1 MVELTKMGVTV
12 LILHRRD
19 PTVNM
24 ARFYALSLENSL
36 FGDILLVRRWGR
48 IGTHGRVRF
57 DWFDNP
63 ADAANELTRIASAKA
78 RRGYQNMAQRPSW
91 MGATALVRPVA
102 ATKGATIGA
111 GGRTKQNL

>member
-1 MVELTKMGVTV
+1 MGLSM
-12 LILHRRD
+12 LILHRLD

-63 ADAANELTRIASAKA
+63 AEAANELTRIARVKA
-78 RRGYQNMAQRPSW
+78 RRGYQEYGPKAELDGRH
-91 MGATALVRPVA
+91 
-102 ATKGATIGA
+102 GA
-111 GGRTKQNL
+111 GSARRDH

>member
-1 MVELTKMGVTV
+1 M
-12 LILHRRD
+12 LILHRLD

-57 DWFDNP
+57 DWFDSS
-63 ADAANELTRIASAKA
+63 AEAAIELTRIATVKA
-78 RRGYQNMAQRPSW
+78 RRGYQEYGPEAEPNGRY
-91 MGATALVRPVA
+91 
-102 ATKGATIGA
+102 GA
-111 GGRTKQNL
+111 GSARCGH

>member
-1 MVELTKMGVTV
+1 MPALGVSL
-12 LILHRRD
+12 LILHRLD

-63 ADAANELTRIASAKA
+63 ADAADELARIATVKA
-78 RRGYQNMAQRPSW
+78 RRGYQEYGPKAEPH
-91 MGATALVRPVA
+91 GCA
-102 ATKGATIGA
+102 GA
-111 GGRTKQNL
+111 GLARRDH